1 MKLLKKY
8 LSLLLIYKILALFKW
23 TYTYIKDY
31 EYVSDTL
38 YSHQFASVLKKY
50 LGVSFK
56 KDWLGRIYGVI
67 NPNIDI
73 KGNLNF
79 DNVVIELDDLNSNNN
94 TYVSQWVYRQLSMV
108 QALYKLEN
116 SGFFDLVGV
125 EFKHVGPINQDNYL
139 VIFDI
144 VSRKEM
150 SILFKS
156 IMIRLFIYSIIIIL
170 FVYTAFII

>member
-1 MKLLKKY
+1 MKLFNKF
-8 LSLLLIYKILALFKW
+8 LSTLLIYKIFALLRWSITF
-23 TYTYIKDY
+23 IKDY
-31 EYVSDTL
+31 DYVSDTL

-56 KDWLGRIYGVI
+56 KDWLGRMYGVI

-108 QALYKLEN
+108 QALYKLDN

-125 EFKHVGPINQDNYL
+125 EFKHVGPKNQDNYL

-150 SILFKS
+150 AILFKS
-156 IMIRLFIYSIIIIL
+156 VITRLFIYSCIVLLGI
-170 FVYTAFII
+170 FIFL